1 MQIVLYQPDI
11 PQNTGTILRLAAA
24 LAVPVH
30 LIEPCGFVLTDKQ
43 LKRAALDTMPFA
55 RFHRHA
61 SWQTFQRDRAGSGRL
76 VLMTTKADMHY
87 TDFRFGEGDW
97 LLFGRESAGVPDDV
111 HASADC
117 RLLIPISSDVRSL
130 NLAVATAMVV
140 GEAMRQT
147 RWTQQITHA

>member
-24 LAVPVH
+24 LEVPVH

-55 RFHRHA
+55 EFHRHA
-61 SWQTFQRDRAGSGRL
+61 SWEAFLRDRRGPGRL

-87 TDFRFGEGDW
+87 TDYRFGEGDW
-97 LLFGRESAGVPDDV
+97 LLFGRESAGVPDTV
-111 HASADC
+111 HASADS

-147 RWTQQITHA
+147 RWTQQIPDA